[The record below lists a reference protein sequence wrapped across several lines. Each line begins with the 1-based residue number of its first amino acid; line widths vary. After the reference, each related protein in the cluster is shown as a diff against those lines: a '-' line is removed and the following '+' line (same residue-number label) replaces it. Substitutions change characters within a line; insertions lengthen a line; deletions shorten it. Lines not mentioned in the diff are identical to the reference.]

1 MLLTVSPSF
10 NHPYGVADACEESVT
25 EPVSYVER
33 GPLFD
38 ASQGVVRLRRAR

>member
-1 MLLTVSPSF
+1 MLTVRPSF

-33 GPLFD
+33 GSLVD
-38 ASQGVVRLRRAR
+38 ASQGFVRLRRAR